1 MKPANIPPIFQPN
14 LSRSRCNLSSL
25 PPSDSSKLGRKSRAS
40 GSFYRGFSRLF
51 EKLRSV
57 VSFLQHVDGWLYPLG
72 KREILHAGLIR
83 GRTRDIRFVT
93 EPIPSRM
100 TTRRNYYFDNSLELA
115 WARGSERLF
124 PQQRERAVRMG
135 GNVTVHT
142 VQVQLIRRNKR
153 AVQILLWSSSLLVQ
167 RN

>member
-14 LSRSRCNLSSL
+14 LSRSRCNLSS
-25 PPSDSSKLGRKSRAS
+25 SSLHQNPKLGRKSRAS

-57 VSFLQHVDGWLYPLG
+57 VSFLQHVDGWLWEP
-72 KREILHAGLIR
+72 REILHAGLTR